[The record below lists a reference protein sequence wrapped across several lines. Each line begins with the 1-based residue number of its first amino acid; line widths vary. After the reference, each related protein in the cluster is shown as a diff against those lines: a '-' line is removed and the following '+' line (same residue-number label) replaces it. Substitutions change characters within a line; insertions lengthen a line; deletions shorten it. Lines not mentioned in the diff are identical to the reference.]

1 MERIGRCEVT
11 TRNCETHHTAAERWM
26 RAADGRNLVASAIVE
41 LKDTYLTNL
50 AQNAVAQTRFLRGIT
65 VNCMV
70 VLTGAAVKL
79 TR

>member
-1 MERIGRCEVT
+1 
-11 TRNCETHHTAAERWM
+11 M